1 MIKSENTAICHL
13 QAVSNAYDLS
23 QCRNP
28 ESGSRLVW
36 SSCEETRCGLFL
48 KPCCFLLVSG
58 SCKDYR
64 FVRY

>member
-36 SSCEETRCGLFL
+36 SSCEETMWIVFKTMLF
-48 KPCCFLLVSG
+48 FVSL
-58 SCKDYR
+58 R
-64 FVRY
+64 